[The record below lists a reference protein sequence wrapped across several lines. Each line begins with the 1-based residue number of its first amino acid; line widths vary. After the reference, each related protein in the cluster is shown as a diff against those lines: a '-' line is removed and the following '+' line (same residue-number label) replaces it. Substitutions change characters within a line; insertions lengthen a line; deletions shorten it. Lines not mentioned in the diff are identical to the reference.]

1 MPLGVEHSVEVK
13 KYYWAIHQFFFL
25 AARAGFEPAA
35 QCILVRPTS
44 DGKPRLILLSIIDT
58 AGYHYAVRCTVYLCD
73 VLKMLMNSL
82 IINSLQDNGALF
94 RQ

>member
-1 MPLGVEHSVEVK
+1 MK
-13 KYYWAIHQFFFL
+13 
-25 AARAGFEPAA
+25 
-35 QCILVRPTS
+35 
-44 DGKPRLILLSIIDT
+44 RLILLSIIDT

>member
-1 MPLGVEHSVEVK
+1 MTIAASVLSIIERR
-13 KYYWAIHQFFFL
+13 L
-25 AARAGFEPAA
+25 STARGSKSGP
-35 QCILVRPTS
+35 QRILVRPTS